1 MKRLTTFDKIV
12 IGLTLFVILWGTMF
26 AGVLIM
32 GGMIIALGFVF
43 SVAVLMHKFKFIRRL
58 VLKYA
63 KWFDM
68 LAFIIAFAL
77 AGGVLGVISAVF
89 IGMFTS
95 AFLSLYV
102 RFQGTKNEVTS

>member
-12 IGLTLFVILWGTMF
+12 ISIALGLIIWATLF

-58 VLKYA
+58 VLRYS
-63 KWFDM
+63 KWFDIG
-68 LAFIIAFAL
+68 AFVIAFTL
-77 AGGVLGVISAVF
+77 ASGTIGVISAVF
-89 IGMFTS
+89 IGVFVS

-102 RFQGTKNEVTS
+102 RYQKVSG